1 MSAIMIRDL
10 ACSKELDRKG
20 MSAVRGGFDLK
31 GVGSPTI
38 NVTPTINVSQSI
50 TAAQFINVAVLNDS
64 VIGAGFGF
72 HLNLAPRLPLKNVVV
87 I

>member
-10 ACSKELDRKG
+10 ASSKELDRKG
-20 MSAVRGGFDLK
+20 MSAVRGGALVNLEN
-31 GVGSPTI
+31 VGSPTI
-38 NVTPTINVSQSI
+38 NVSQNI
-50 TAAQFINVAVLNDS
+50 TAAQLINVAVLNDS
-64 VIGAGFGF
+64 IIGAGFGF